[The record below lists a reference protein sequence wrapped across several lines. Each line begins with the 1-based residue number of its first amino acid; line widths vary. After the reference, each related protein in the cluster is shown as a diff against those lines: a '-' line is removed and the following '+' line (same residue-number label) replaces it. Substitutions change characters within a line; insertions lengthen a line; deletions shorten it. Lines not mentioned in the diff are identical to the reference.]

1 MVKLAAVTNALAS
14 RVSVLETNMVDTA
27 NSVTEGLEK
36 NKELDKRTGALEAQ
50 SVVDSE
56 NIVKLTEHCKEL
68 EDRLGDVEAK
78 SLGLEEKLE
87 NNIGPNLEKTM
98 AGTQRETKSLIL
110 KGICL
115 RKLMKES

>member
-87 NNIGPNLEKTM
+87 NNIGPNPEKTM
-98 AGTQRETKSLIL
+98 AGTQRETKYLIL
-110 KGICL
+110 KGIWL